1 MKTPKTAPRM
11 PGSALFIGLKARPRL
26 LVSMTVGLII
36 GLICARLFHAKSWT
50 TPTIIGWDATCLT
63 FIVSA
68 LVMMRGSTPGE
79 IRAAA
84 AKQDEGA
91 LTILALVVVAAA
103 VSLWA
108 VAAELSLAKDAPS
121 AERAARVTLA
131 FVTVA
136 ASWFTVQLIFALHY
150 AHGYYG
156 TISKAG
162 KQAIAGGL
170 EFPGG
175 QEPDYWDF
183 LHFAVVI
190 GAAAQTAD
198 IMFTSKSIRRVGTA
212 HTLLAFTFNT
222 VILALTINLLA
233 GLIT

>member
-1 MKTPKTAPRM
+1 MTKPKPPVRM
-11 PGSALFIGLKARPRL
+11 PGSGLFIGLKARPRL
-26 LVSMTVGLII
+26 LASIAVGLAVGLLCAFI
-36 GLICARLFHAKSWT
+36 GRYMSWS
-50 TPTIIGWDATCLT
+50 TPAIIGWDATCLT
-63 FIVSA
+63 FIASV
-68 LVMMRGSTPGE
+68 LVMMRGCTPSQ
-79 IRAAA
+79 IRATAA
-84 AKQDEGA
+84 TQDEGA
-91 LTILALVVVAAA
+91 LAILGLVVVAAA
-103 VSLWA
+103 ISLWA
-108 VAAELSLAKDAPS
+108 VAAELSLAKAAPS

-131 FVTVA
+131 FATVA

-162 KQAIAGGL
+162 KAEIAGGL

-175 QEPDYWDF
+175 EAPDYWDF

-190 GAAAQTAD
+190 GAASQTAD

>member
-1 MKTPKTAPRM
+1 MKTPKAPARI

-26 LVSMTVGLII
+26 LVSMTVGLIV
-36 GLICARLFHAKSWT
+36 GLLCARLFHDRSWT

-63 FIVSA
+63 FIVA
-68 LVMMRGSTPGE
+68 VLVMMRGSTPGE
-79 IRAAA
+79 MRAAA
-84 AKQDEGA
+84 ANQDEGA
-91 LTILALVVVAAA
+91 VTILALVVAAAA

-108 VAAELSLAKDAPS
+108 VAVELSLAKDAPG

-156 TISKAG
+156 TVSKAG
-162 KQAIAGGL
+162 KPAIAGGL

-175 QEPDYWDF
+175 GAPDYWDF